1 MSVLCNINMG
11 CVCVEGRWRFS
22 RIISS
27 VTQLDYAVS
36 SCADWFFGV
45 FSRFC
50 SISRV
55 FCFSRVEG
63 FVFLCWICV
72 SPVADASRVN
82 IPGSLVV
89 VLVLTSV
96 FLVKISD

>member
-1 MSVLCNINMG
+1 MLSAVVLIG
-11 CVCVEGRWRFS
+11 
-22 RIISS
+22 SS
-27 VTQLDYAVS
+27 V
-36 SCADWFFGV
+36 
-45 FSRFC
+45 FSVGSVV

-63 FVFLCWICV
+63 FVFLSWICV

>member
-1 MSVLCNINMG
+1 MCRGPLAVFSYHFKCHTVRLC
-11 CVCVEGRWRFS
+11 CQHC
-22 RIISS
+22 
-27 VTQLDYAVS
+27 
-36 SCADWFFGV
+36 CADWFFGV